1 MIVNQFSR
9 LVAILVTALLVAT
22 GMIALSAAPKATA
35 ADASKFDA
43 GLIISDSVFYD
54 FGAMS
59 VTEIQRFLNSQVS
72 ACNDA
77 DGGPKCL
84 KDYTEDI
91 VGSQAIA
98 DTLHWWDE
106 NPKVCTDIPAAQN
119 QTSAQI
125 IFKVAQACGINP
137 RVILVTLQKE
147 QGLVQGKNPTEY
159 MYKAAMGY
167 GCPDAH
173 PEICGKDS
181 LVSSRLF
188 WQILRGVS
196 QLKWYGDPRGSF
208 TYLAVGSTKQIS
220 YQANNPGCGKKE
232 VTIKSRATAA
242 LYYYTPYTPNAAALA
257 NLYGTGDSCSA
268 YGNRNFWRFYSD
280 WFGDPIGGG
289 FLLKSAK
296 SGTYLIVEG
305 KRYLIDDADAITA
318 MKPLGPLGTVSQAY
332 LDSFV
337 DSGMAS
343 RLVKSPALG
352 NYYFID
358 SGQKFKFTNCT
369 QVAVFGLD
377 CNNAITLTQNQ
388 MNALPSSTAI
398 TEYVS
403 GDEGQTFFIQDG
415 AKRQIL
421 DADSL
426 ADSRIGVPALSA
438 VKVSAFKNLPWGK
451 PIIRKGV
458 SFANLATGKLSLYD
472 GTFAYEIDKAT
483 AADIDF
489 TKWFPKS
496 TGSMLG
502 EAISSVAAPVI
513 IKSIL
518 NDAAGNQYLV
528 TNDGKRKVLDAK
540 VIAKNAPVV
549 SDEFLALIPDV
560 PTTVE
565 STLVVKSASSKS
577 IYLIAD
583 GEKRLVLN
591 TTDVSKFA
599 PVVKTTKVETLS
611 NSAVAQIPSGHPVIA
626 PGTYVRSSDS
636 TKTYL
641 IDGLKRALVV
651 NDLNQAALLGLKN
664 LRTIPAAKFKGYGK
678 TSKISGVKFVCE
690 ANYFIAISGALY
702 PVSEIDASHYPG
714 RGQTLDKLTCA
725 ALTKS
730 TGQLGRFVKTANKTY
745 YLIEAQ
751 TKRAI
756 KNVAAYEKLRGTT
769 AKAVLVGPFLLSKIP
784 TGKAA
789 EATVNFERFNVEPPI
804 VFPDPSASPTASPSP
819 SVSAS
824 PTASPSPTPSVSVSP
839 MPSASPKP
847 SVSASAKPT
856 ATAKPKTYTV
866 VAGDLLSKIATKF
879 GVTLPALMTANKI
892 TNANLIKV
900 GQVLIIP

>member
-1 MIVNQFSR
+1 MIASQFSR
-9 LVAILVTALLVAT
+9 LVAILVTSLLVAT
-22 GMIALSAAPKATA
+22 GMIAISAATKAQA
-35 ADASKFDA
+35 ADASKFDP

-119 QTSAQI
+119 QTAAQI

-167 GCPDAH
+167 GCPDSH

-220 YQANNPGCGKKE
+220 YQANNPGCGKKD

-296 SGTYLIVEG
+296 SDTYLIVDG
-305 KRYLIDDADAITA
+305 KKYLLDDPDAIAA
-318 MKPLGPLGTVSQAY
+318 MKPLGPIGTVSQAY

-337 DSGMAS
+337 DSGKAS

-358 SGQKFKFTNCT
+358 GGQKFKFTNCN

-377 CNNAITLTQNQ
+377 CANAVTLTQNQ
-388 MNALPSSTAI
+388 MNALASSTAM

-403 GDEGQTFFIQDG
+403 GEDGQTFFIQDG

-421 DADSL
+421 DAESL

-438 VKVSAFKNLPWGK
+438 VKISALKNLPWGK

-458 SFANLATGKLSLYD
+458 SFTNLATGKLSLYD
-472 GTFAYEIDKAT
+472 GTFYYDIDKAT

-502 EAISSVAAPVI
+502 EAIASVAAPVA
-513 IKSIL
+513 IKSIV
-518 NDAAGNQYLV
+518 NDAAGNQYLI
-528 TNDGKRKVLDAK
+528 TNDGKRKVLDTK
-540 VIAKNAPVV
+540 VISKNAPIV
-549 SDEFLALIPDV
+549 SDEFLALIPNA

-565 STLVVKSASSKS
+565 STLVVKSASAKS
-577 IYLIAD
+577 IYLITD

-591 TTDVSKFA
+591 SADVAKFA
-599 PVVKTTKVETLS
+599 PVVKTTKAETLS
-611 NSAVAQIPSGHPVIA
+611 NSAVAQIPTGHPVLA
-626 PGTYVRSSDS
+626 PGAYVRSSDS

-641 IDGLKRALVV
+641 IDGLKRALLV
-651 NDLNQAALLGLKN
+651 NDANQAALLGLKN
-664 LRTIPAAKFKGYGK
+664 LRTIPAKQFKGYAK
-678 TSKISGVKFVCE
+678 TSKISGIKFFCD
-690 ANYFIAISGALY
+690 ASYYIAITGVLY
-702 PVSEIDASHYPG
+702 SISEVDASHYPG
-714 RGQTLDKLTCA
+714 RGLTLDKSTCA

-730 TGQLGRFVKTANKTY
+730 TATVGRFVKTANKTY
-745 YLIEAQ
+745 YLIEGQ
-751 TKRAI
+751 TKRLI
-756 KNVAAYEKLRGTT
+756 KSVAAYEKLRGTS
-769 AKAVLVGPFLLSKIP
+769 AKASLVGPYFLSKIP
-784 TGKAA
+784 TGDTAG
-789 EATVNFERFNVEPPI
+789 TSVNVERFEVQPP
-804 VFPDPSASPTASPSP
+804 VVLPEPSASPTVTPSP
-819 SVSAS
+819 SASPSAS
-824 PTASPSPTPSVSVSP
+824 PTPSTSATPKPT
-839 MPSASPKP
+839 ATPKP
-847 SVSASAKPT
+847 SVSATPKPT

-866 VAGDLLSKIATKF
+866 QSGDLLSRIAAKF
-879 GVTLPALMTANKI
+879 GVTTTALMAANKI

-900 GQVLIIP
+900 GQVLVIP